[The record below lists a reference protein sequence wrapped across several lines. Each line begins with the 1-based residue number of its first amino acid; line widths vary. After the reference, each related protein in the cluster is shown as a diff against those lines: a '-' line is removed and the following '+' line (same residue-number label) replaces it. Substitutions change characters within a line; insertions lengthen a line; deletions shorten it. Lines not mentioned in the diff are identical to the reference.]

1 MNYDTLEETIMNI
14 QNSVKNG
21 NHIPLSV
28 VVIFNREWLLGD
40 PSRADKQSAYS
51 LLLAENICNKLGVTV
66 QNLVAEIGDSKL
78 GKQITR
84 IKPSLIYI
92 AVEEVM
98 SLVTAQGLEALL
110 L

>member
-66 QNLVAEIGDSKL
+66 
-78 GKQITR
+78 
-84 IKPSLIYI
+84 SLIHYNLDNLMVFNFSI
-92 AVEEVM
+92 QVLDKKEKVLIFEI
-98 SLVTAQGLEALL
+98 
-110 L
+110 